1 MYENS
6 KQVDSYRQILA
17 SVEYDVRAVLVK
29 VADRLHNMRT
39 LDSMRPDKQMKIAG
53 ETDYFYAPLANRL
66 GLYDIKTE
74 LENLSFRFRC
84 PQDYGDMVLLI
95 EKQKEAEKAKM
106 DAFIQNVRQV
116 LDAKDI
122 KVRIELQYRSP
133 YSLWRK
139 MQAKGCDFNHVDGVT
154 ASFYNDDVQVLTP
167 KGDGIILPKGA
178 TALDFAFEIHTEVG
192 FHAVYAHINGR
203 LCSL

>member
-1 MYENS
+1 M
-6 KQVDSYRQILA
+6 
-17 SVEYDVRAVLVK
+17 RAVLVK

-95 EKQKEAEKAKM
+95 KKQKEAEKAEM

-116 LDAKDI
+116 LDAKGI
-122 KVRIELQYRSP
+122 KARIELQYRSP

-139 MQAKGCDFNHVDGVT
+139 MQAKGCDFMLYMRTSMV
-154 ASFYNDDVQVLTP
+154 AC
-167 KGDGIILPKGA
+167 
-178 TALDFAFEIHTEVG
+178 AL
-192 FHAVYAHINGR
+192 
-203 LCSL
+203 